1 MAVLKFY
8 KVAALPAHP
17 EASAFYFLE
26 TAQGYT
32 DAWLTDS
39 AGGLH
44 PIGNAQMIRELAGES
59 APPGVSAENVGLEL
73 YAGTNITAGEIVV
86 CDPSGLAI
94 HASTQVIGH
103 SALQVFI
110 ATTSAMVGQ
119 KIRCQRLGSVEGGW
133 QLVPGRRLYL
143 AENGGIT
150 HETTSGLFQLDV
162 GMALTPSSF
171 FFDPGVAIVRA

>member
-1 MAVLKFY
+1 MAILRFY
-8 KVAALPAHP
+8 KVAALPARP
-17 EASAFYFLE
+17 EASAFYFVE

-39 AGGLH
+39 TGGLH
-44 PIGNAQMIRELAGES
+44 PIGNAQMIRELVGES
-59 APPGVSAENVGLEL
+59 PPPGAGAENVRIEL
-73 YAGTNITAGEIVV
+73 DAGTNITAGEIVV
-86 CDPSGLAI
+86 LDGGGLAI
-94 HASTQVIGH
+94 HASTAVISHAG
-103 SALQVFI
+103 LGVFI
-110 ATTSAMVGQ
+110 AMTSAVIGQ
-119 KIRCQRLGSVEGGW
+119 KITCQRLGPVEGGW